1 MAFTR
6 RHRQI
11 SAAALAGALTLS
23 ATQVAEAQGPW
34 RGGSSAPVAE
44 APVRIADE
52 VAEPVP
58 LNGNFDLHAELL
70 YLIEEEKL
78 AHDVYQAMY
87 AKYGTR
93 IFSNITASEAT
104 HQQAVLS
111 LLQKRGLADPRL
123 GAGEF
128 RNPEL
133 QALYNQLI
141 AQGDTSYRGALEAGK
156 AIEVMDITDLEATL
170 AQVSPADSDVIRV
183 MQNLLQGSRNHLAAF
198 ERQLSR

>member
-1 MAFTR
+1 MKFSR
-6 RHRQI
+6 RFG
-11 SAAALAGALTLS
+11 AAVLAGALTLTT
-23 ATQVAEAQGPW
+23 AQAAEAAGP
-34 RGGSSAPVAE
+34 RHGQSAQQVTSIPAAASTTVD
-44 APVRIADE
+44 V
-52 VAEPVP
+52 
-58 LNGNFDLHAELL
+58 NAELL